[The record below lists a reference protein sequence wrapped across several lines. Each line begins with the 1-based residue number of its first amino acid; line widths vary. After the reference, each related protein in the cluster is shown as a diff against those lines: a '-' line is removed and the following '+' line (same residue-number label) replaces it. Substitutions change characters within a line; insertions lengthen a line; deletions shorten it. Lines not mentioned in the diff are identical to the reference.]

1 MLRDQASRAS
11 LLKMLLPYS
20 MPSWK
25 YVCGELWRESS
36 LFICIK
42 KEALGHLYPSPENT
56 SKTAEN
62 GPVILKT
69 LQVNVDAPDNQA
81 LVYTAVFYQRALETL
96 PELVISHFHFS
107 PEKNRPSSGTA
118 QIKENGLF
126 QTAL

>member
-1 MLRDQASRAS
+1 MKS
-11 LLKMLLPYS
+11 LNI
-20 MPSWK
+20 
-25 YVCGELWRESS
+25 VTHR
-36 LFICIK
+36 
-42 KEALGHLYPSPENT
+42 
-56 SKTAEN
+56 KTAEN